1 MITQQCSLAILL
13 PLALEQLGQNPF
25 AEGDFY
31 AGDLLLAVLRL
42 PHDFWQ
48 DYPVWQQQLGGIIS
62 SAMANLETLPA
73 YERPMIATELRAAW
87 ERWTVK

>member
-1 MITQQCSLAILL
+1 MCSYHYRHEIEQTRYPMRLL
-13 PLALEQLGQNPF
+13 CQTTVC
-25 AEGDFY
+25 
-31 AGDLLLAVLRL
+31 AVKDVYKR
-42 PHDFWQ
+42 Q
-48 DYPVWQQQLGGIIS
+48 IIS